1 MSFKVIKPGFL
12 TTVQDY
18 GRLNHSQQG
27 LAQSGVMDEHAYA
40 WANYLLGNHYFD
52 AALEITFGSV
62 ELQALDNMLICVCG
76 ADLDFKINHKAVDIW
91 KSIQIQQGDRLSWH
105 LPKHGIRAYLA
116 VQGGFE
122 TQKLFN
128 SRSVNLREHIGSKI
142 TQDEV
147 LVCQASIDLLDR
159 FIAPKYIP
167 NYHQEVVLRLLPSY
181 QYSEF
186 SDDQKT
192 LFFSQTYTISHANDR
207 TGCRLKGAPIAI
219 KKDKMISEGMSYGS
233 IEIAS
238 DGLPIILLKDAPT
251 IGGYLKIGSVFSL
264 DLALLAQ
271 QQPGAKVRFELMNI
285 HQAQKKRLAFN
296 QFFGVGENSKSLKI

>member
-18 GRLNHSQQG
+18 GRLTHSEQG

-40 WANYLLGNHYFD
+40 WGNYLLDNHYFD

-62 ELQALDNMLICVCG
+62 ELESLDDMLICVCG
-76 ADLDFKINHKAVDIW
+76 ADLDFKINHQTVDIW
-91 KSIQIQQGDRLSWH
+91 NSIQIQKGNRLSWH
-105 LPKHGIRAYLA
+105 QPKHGIRAYLA
-116 VQGGFE
+116 VKGGLE
-122 TQKLFN
+122 TQKFFN
-128 SRSVNLREHIGSKI
+128 SRSVNLREHIGTKI
-142 TQDEV
+142 TQDEI
-147 LVCQASIDLLDR
+147 LTCQASIGQLDR
-159 FIAPKYIP
+159 FIASKYMP

-186 SDDQKT
+186 SDAQKM
-192 LFFSQTYTISHANDR
+192 LFFSQTYTISNANDR

-233 IEIAS
+233 VEIAS

-251 IGGYLKIGSVFSL
+251 IGGYSKIGTVFSL
-264 DLALLAQ
+264 DLAQLAQ
-271 QQPGAKVRFELMNI
+271 QQPGAKVRFELMTI
-285 HQAQKKRLAFN
+285 HQAQKERLAFN
-296 QFFGVGENSKSLKI
+296 QFFGVGENSKALKI